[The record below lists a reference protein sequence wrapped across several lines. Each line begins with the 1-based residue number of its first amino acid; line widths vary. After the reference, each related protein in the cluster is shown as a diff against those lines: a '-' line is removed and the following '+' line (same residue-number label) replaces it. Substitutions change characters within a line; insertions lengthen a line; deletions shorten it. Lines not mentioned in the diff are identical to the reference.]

1 MKKFLSE
8 YPELISEWHPTK
20 NGELKPEEFTHGSD
34 NKVWWLCPKG
44 HDYNSSINGRTRKDK
59 SRGCPYCSGIRVGKD
74 NNLKVLFPKI
84 AKEWHPTK
92 NGDSKPEEFTGK
104 NSKKV
109 WWLCPKGHP
118 YDSIISGRTRKDRKP
133 EGCPYCSG
141 NKVSEENSLLI
152 LYPKV
157 SSEWHSTKNG
167 DLKPEDFSFGSGK
180 KVWWL
185 CPKGHSYDSKIL
197 NRTSKNKSGCP
208 HCYTDRSNS
217 S

>member
-8 YPELISEWHPTK
+8 YPELIKEWHPTK

-44 HDYNSSINGRTRKDK
+44 HDYNSSINGRTRKDE

-92 NGDSKPEEFTGK
+92 NGDSKPEEFTGR

-118 YDSIISGRTRKDRKP
+118 YDSVISGRTRKDRNP

-141 NKVSEENSLLI
+141 RRVGEDNNLLFVF
-152 LYPKV
+152 PKIAG
-157 SSEWHSTKNG
+157 EWHPTKNG
-167 DLKPEDFSFGSGK
+167 DSKPDEFTYGSGK

-208 HCYTDRSNS
+208 HCYRKS